1 MNSRKLAAL
10 CFLTLAS
17 GTALGQTNFI
27 MGDVTNSATWT
38 GTNLLTGT
46 VKIQSNAVVTITP
59 GARILM
65 NTAAVLRVEGQLL
78 ANGTSNQPITFTRST
93 TTTNWGRLF
102 FVRAQPS
109 RLGYCVIEF
118 ANSTGDHQDYY
129 DNDCNTNTPPLPN
142 RPYH

>member
-1 MNSRKLAAL
+1 MNSRTLAAL
-10 CFLTLAS
+10 CFLALAS
-17 GTALGQTNFI
+17 SGARGQTNFI
-27 MGDVTNSATWT
+27 SGNVTNSATWI
-38 GTNLLTGT
+38 GTNLLSGT
-46 VKIQSNAVVTITP
+46 VTIRSNAVVTIEP

-78 ANGTSNQPITFTRST
+78 ANGTSNQPITFTRAT

-118 ANSTGDHQDYY
+118 ANSTGDHRD
-129 DNDCNTNTPPLPN
+129 
-142 RPYH
+142 